1 MAGRQKI
8 VLNTDDRRLVR
19 RLLAGDDAAF
29 RQFFDDHHARL
40 YRFVITR
47 IADDRSAAEEVV
59 QLTMTKALRQ
69 IASWRGEAQLFT
81 WLCAIARREI
91 ADWFRRRGREQ
102 RHVVLIED
110 EPGVR
115 AAIESLPAARESEPD
130 EQLRRGETRRLVQVA
145 LDQLPA
151 RYGDALEWKYIE
163 GRSTREIADR
173 LAIGSEAAQSL
184 LARARR
190 AFAPVYRSLVDGLDS
205 AETS

>member
-1 MAGRQKI
+1 M
-8 VLNTDDRRLVR
+8 VR
-19 RLLAGDDAAF
+19 RLLAGDERAF

-40 YRFVITR
+40 YRFVVTR
-47 IADDRSAAEEVV
+47 IPDDRGAAEELV
-59 QLTMTKALRQ
+59 QSTLSKALRQ
-69 IASWRGEAQLFT
+69 IGSWRGEAMLFT

-115 AAIESLPAARESEPD
+115 AAVESLPAATEDEP
-130 EQLRRGETRRLVQVA
+130 EAQLRRQQTMRLIQVA

-151 RYGDALEWKYIE
+151 RYGDVLEMKYIE
-163 GRSTREIADR
+163 GRSTREIADSM
-173 LAIGSEAAQSL
+173 AIGSEAAQSL

-190 AFAPVYRSLVDGLDS
+190 AFAPVYRSLTEGMKS
-205 AETS
+205 TEIT